1 MTVLQ
6 IRLNDNLSLK
16 DPQST
21 ELGEKIIRNSIP
33 LIDQLGFEGFTFK
46 KLSVKMESTE
56 ASIYRYFENKHRL
69 LVYLI
74 SWYWAWLDYRIE
86 YETHHLTD
94 PGQKL
99 DQALKL
105 ITEKK
110 IQDNSFPDVDEEALA
125 RIVVAESDKIY
136 LTKQV
141 DEDNKEG
148 LFRGYKSLCKNIAR
162 FVKEVNPDYP
172 FPHALVSTA
181 LEAANQQIFF
191 ANHLPSLT
199 EMSEVNDPYKRNYE
213 FIKSIIFNSISREG

>member
-1 MTVLQ
+1 M
-6 IRLNDNLSLK
+6 
-16 DPQST
+16 
-21 ELGEKIIRNSIP
+21 
-33 LIDQLGFEGFTFK
+33 IDQLGFEGFTFK
-46 KLSVKMESTE
+46 KLSIEIESTE

-94 PGQKL
+94 PREKL

-110 IQDNSFPDVDEEALA
+110 LQDNSFPDINEEALA

-148 LFRGYKSLCKNIAR
+148 LFRGYKSLCKKIAT
-162 FVKEVNPDYP
+162 FVKQVNSDYL

-191 ANHLPSLT
+191 AKHLPSLT
-199 EMSEVNDPYKRNYE
+199 ELSEADDPYHKNYE
-213 FIKSIIFNSISREG
+213 FIKAFIFNSINRQG

>member
-1 MTVLQ
+1 MAVLQ
-6 IRLNDNLSLK
+6 LRLNDNLSLK

-21 ELGEKIIRNSIP
+21 ELGEKIIRHSIS
-33 LIDQLGFEGFTFK
+33 LIDKLGFEGFTFR
-46 KLSVKMESTE
+46 KLSLEMESTE

-86 YETHHLTD
+86 FETHHLTE
-94 PGQKL
+94 PRQKL
-99 DQALKL
+99 DKAIRL

-110 IQDNSFPDVDEEALA
+110 LKDDSFPGVDEEALA

-141 DEDNKEG
+141 DEDNREG
-148 LFRGYKSLCKNIAR
+148 LFRGYKSLCKKIANL
-162 FVKEVNPDYP
+162 VKEINPDFP

-191 ANHLPSLT
+191 ADHLPSLT
-199 EMSEVNDPYKRNYE
+199 ELSTVENPHHMNYD
-213 FIKSIIFNSISREG
+213 FIKTMIFTTINGSE

>member
-6 IRLNDNLSLK
+6 LRLNDNLSLK

-21 ELGEKIIRNSIP
+21 ELGEKIIKSSIP
-33 LIDQLGFEGFTFK
+33 MIDQLGFEGFTFK
-46 KLSVKMESTE
+46 KLSVEIESTE

-86 YETHHLTD
+86 FETHHLKEA
-94 PGQKL
+94 GLKL
-99 DQALKL
+99 EEAIRL

-110 IQDNSFPDVDEEALA
+110 IQDITFPGIDEEALA

-148 LFRGYKSLCKNIAR
+148 LFRGYKSLCGKIAN
-162 FVKEVNPDYP
+162 FVSEVNPKYP

-181 LEAANQQIFF
+181 LEAAHQQIFF
-191 ANHLPSLT
+191 AKHLPSLT
-199 EMSEVNDPYKRNYE
+199 ELSEMKDPYQTNFE
-213 FIKSIIFNSISREG
+213 FIKSIVFSTINA